1 LLQFQ
6 AAAAIVRE
14 RRFEMPSLVVKLFCY
29 HIENVDGFAEGLV
42 DMHLT
47 VGEMETKNFENTQ
60 NSLMRNQVPYY
71 MKVHSLRVLRCCV
84 GLQTAVNCSNFPV
97 QLS

>member
-1 LLQFQ
+1 VL
-6 AAAAIVRE
+6 
-14 RRFEMPSLVVKLFCY
+14 
-29 HIENVDGFAEGLV
+29 AEGLV

-71 MKVHSLRVLRCCV
+71 MKVCDFELWVPRRIVSYEMCG
-84 GLQTAVNCSNFPV
+84 GL
-97 QLS
+97 